1 MLLITCPHWLTSV
14 LNNELKKL
22 WYSSQDSFETWTFVD
37 AGLTDAYNINLR
49 SRIANKVF
57 LRLNTPNICTDFD
70 DLYDQAHTLD
80 RAQYIWIWQ
89 GISVKV
95 HIRQSNNDSA
105 KSSQAIVQKAILTKL
120 TGSKDKDRH
129 IDIDR
134 HTHTIF
140 VVINKNICSFY
151 INTSWQSLHQR
162 WYRWE
167 AGKAPLKENIAAALV
182 QLAGWNF
189 KKPLMD
195 PCCGSGTIC
204 IEAAMIARN
213 IAPWLQR
220 YFAFEKFPCFES
232 DVFKKL
238 REEAKTKI
246 YKGDYTIMWSDIDE
260 DVLALA
266 QENADHVW
274 VWDTIVFKY
283 GDLTKDKDRE
293 TPLST
298 QDLTVIT
305 NPPYGKRLWPEDL
318 EHIDLIHETL
328 ATSLTHKTIL
338 ITGAEEVKWFFAH
351 KDRSAKQTK
360 NGPDD
365 ATIYISK

>member
-22 WYSSQDSFETWTFVD
+22 WYSSQDSFETGTFVD
-37 AGLTDAYNINLR
+37 GLLNDAYSINIR

-57 LRLNTPNICTDFD
+57 LKLNIPNICTDFD
-70 DLYDQAHTLD
+70 DLYDQAHAID
-80 RAQYIWIWQ
+80 RAQYIWLWQ

-95 HIRQSNNDSA
+95 HIRQSNINSA
-105 KSSQAIVQKAILTKL
+105 TSSQSIVQKAILTKL

-129 IDIDR
+129 IDSDG

-151 INTSWQSLHQR
+151 INTSWDSLHMR
-162 WYRWE
+162 WYRGDT
-167 AGKAPLKENIAAALV
+167 GKAPLKENIAAALV
-182 QLAGWNF
+182 QLAGRNF
-189 KKPLMD
+189 KKPLLD

-213 IAPWLQR
+213 IAPGLQR
-220 YFAFEKFPCFES
+220 YFAFEHFPCFDRQE
-232 DVFKKL
+232 FEKI
-238 REEAKTKI
+238 REDAKTKV
-246 YKGDYTIMWSDIDE
+246 YTGDYTIIWSDSDE
-260 DVLALA
+260 DILAIA

-274 VWDTIVFKY
+274 VWDTIQFKY
-283 GDLTKDKDRE
+283 GDVLVSKDRD

-318 EHIDLIHETL
+318 ENIDNIHETI
-328 ATSLTHKTIL
+328 ATALTNKTIL
-338 ITGAEEVKWFFAH
+338 ITGAENVKGFFSH

-365 ATIYISK
+365 AIIYLSK